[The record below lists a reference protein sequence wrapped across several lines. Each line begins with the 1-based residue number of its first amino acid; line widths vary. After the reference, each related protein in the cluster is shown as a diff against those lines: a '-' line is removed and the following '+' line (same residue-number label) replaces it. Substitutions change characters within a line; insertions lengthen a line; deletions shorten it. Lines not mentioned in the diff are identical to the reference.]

1 VRVRVVA
8 FATARRALG
17 ADARDWQLADGA
29 TLGDLAAA
37 LAAERPELAAELP
50 RWALAVDGRLARADE
65 RLADGAE
72 VALLPPV
79 SGG

>member
-1 VRVRVVA
+1 VKIRLVA

-17 ADARDWQLADGA
+17 AEARDWELAEGA
-29 TLGDLAAA
+29 TVGDLAAA
-37 LAAERPELAAELP
+37 LAAARPELAAELP
-50 RWALAVDGRLARADE
+50 RWALAVDGRLARPHE
-65 RLADGAE
+65 PLAEGSE